1 MKKKVVYIDMD
12 DTLCDLQAAAKA
24 AKERNPK
31 MPYPQA
37 EYGFYASFNPLPGAI
52 EAVSKLYDSEKY
64 EPWILTAPSLVNPL
78 CYTEKRVWVE
88 KYLGMRMV
96 ERLIISPNKGL
107 LKGEYL
113 VDDNVEG
120 KGQESFDGVV
130 IQYGSERY
138 PSWNSVLELF
148 SLH

>member
-1 MKKKVVYIDMD
+1 MKKKIVYIDMD

-37 EYGFYASFNPLPGAI
+37 EYGFYASFDPISGAI
-52 EAVSKLYDSEKY
+52 EAVSKLYDSEEY

-113 VDDNVEG
+113 IDDNVVG
-120 KGQESFDGVV
+120 KGQENFEGQL
-130 IQYGSERY
+130 IHFGYGIAS
-138 PSWNSVLELF
+138 SWKSVLDL
-148 SLH
+148 LGV

>member
-1 MKKKVVYIDMD
+1 MKKKIVYIDMD

-37 EYGFYASFNPLPGAI
+37 EYGFYANFEPLPGAI
-52 EAVSKLYDSEKY
+52 EAVSKLYDSEEY

-88 KYLGMRMV
+88 KFLGMRMV
-96 ERLIISPNKGL
+96 ERLIISPNKAL
-107 LKGEYL
+107 LKGDYL
-113 VDDNVEG
+113 IDDNIIG
-120 KGQESFDGVV
+120 KGQEGFEGRI
-130 IQYGSERY
+130 IQFGSDTY
-138 PSWNSVLELF
+138 PCWDTVLNVF
-148 SLH
+148 KV

>member
-1 MKKKVVYIDMD
+1 MKKKIVYIDMD

-37 EYGFYASFNPLPGAI
+37 EYGFYANFDPLPGAI
-52 EAVSKLYDSEKY
+52 EAVSKLYDSEEY

-88 KYLGMRMV
+88 KHLGMQMV
-96 ERLIISPNKGL
+96 ERLIISPNKAL
-107 LKGEYL
+107 LKGYYL
-113 VDDNVEG
+113 IDDNIEG
-120 KGQESFDGVV
+120 KGQEGFEGIL
-130 IQYGSERY
+130 IQYGSSGY
-138 PSWNSVLELF
+138 QSWNSILDFFEL
-148 SLH
+148 

>member
-1 MKKKVVYIDMD
+1 MKKKIVYIDMD

-113 VDDNVEG
+113 IDDNVVG
-120 KGQESFDGVV
+120 KGQEDFEGQLIHFGCGITS
-130 IQYGSERY
+130 
-138 PSWNSVLELF
+138 SWKSVLDYLGV
-148 SLH
+148 